1 MILKIRV
8 CVVLLFLLLSAACN
22 RLGAPDG
29 NAGSPFVVAMD
40 LDLPGYF
47 HLSDRPLGYPY
58 ELLEAYASSIGR
70 EFHVVSENT
79 PSAYLDRL
87 SDGRIDAVAVAGTS
101 ALSEE
106 QLFIPLYETSY
117 VVLASRARARALDAD
132 ASIYETLSG
141 ETLLISQRFGGTAS
155 CDVLLD
161 SVSRSEIRLSSR
173 NTFELLE
180 ALFSGACDFVICEQS
195 EALLGCGLIRNIA
208 RIHTFD
214 ETVPVGLLFDGG
226 DALPHTFAE
235 WLAGDEGTAVR
246 QALREDYFE
255 AGLLARIYDDNR
267 RGKPRGAVSA
277 YDELFRRAG
286 AEAGIDWRML
296 AAVAAVESRFN
307 PYLVST
313 AGARG
318 LMQVM
323 PAVAGSMGFDPDSLM
338 DPAVNIRAGARVMRR
353 IDSELKSASA
363 PDAPAPMLLTLAA
376 YNGGIGTLSD
386 ARRLAGKYGADP
398 DSWDDVARY
407 LSLLAEPAYAED
419 EVVRNG
425 TFRGAGETLAFVEQ
439 VMEKYRAYGGTS
451 EL

>member
-1 MILKIRV
+1 MIPKIRV
-8 CVVLLFLLLSAACN
+8 CIVLLFLLSSAACN

-29 NAGSPFVVAMD
+29 NVGSPLVVAMD
-40 LDLPGYF
+40 LDLPGYV
-47 HLSDRPLGYPY
+47 HLNDRPLGYPY

-70 EFHVVSENT
+70 ELRVVSENT
-79 PSAYLDRL
+79 PSAYLDHL
-87 SDGRIDAVAVAGTS
+87 SEGRIDAIAVAGTPV
-101 ALSEE
+101 LTGE
-106 QLFIPLYETSY
+106 QVFIPLYKTSY
-117 VVLASRARARALDAD
+117 VVLTSRVRARTLDAD

-141 ETLLISQRFGGTAS
+141 ETLLVPQRFGGTAGY
-155 CDVLLD
+155 DVLLD
-161 SVSRSEIRLSSR
+161 SVSRSEIHLSSR

-180 ALFSGACDFVICEQS
+180 ALFSGECDFVICEQS
-195 EALLGCGLIRNIA
+195 EALLGCGLIRNIV

-214 ETVPVGLLFDGG
+214 ETVPVGLVFDGG
-226 DALPHTFAE
+226 DALPHAFAG
-235 WLAGDEGTAVR
+235 WLAGEEGIAA
-246 QALREDYFE
+246 QAALREDYFE
-255 AGLLARIYDDNR
+255 AGILARIYDNNR
-267 RGKPRGAVSA
+267 REKPRGAVSA

-323 PAVAGSMGFDPDSLM
+323 PAVAGSLGFDPDSLM
-338 DPAVNIRAGARVMRR
+338 DPATNIRAGARVMRR
-353 IDSELKSASA
+353 IDNELKSAS
-363 PDAPAPMLLTLAA
+363 MLLTLAA

-386 ARRLAGKYGADP
+386 ARRLADKYGADP
-398 DSWDDVARY
+398 DNWNDVSRY
-407 LSLLAEPAYAED
+407 LSLLSEPAYAED

-439 VMEKYRAYGGTS
+439 VMEKYRAYGGTL